1 MINCHFYRTGLTQCL
16 LALIFLMAIPM
27 QASAERIFLAGYKGG
42 FYLRSEE
49 EGGMEMRLG
58 GSFQA
63 DYRAYAETERAD
75 SRFDIRKAR
84 LLFQGQ
90 VTPWFRYGLEYEFQ
104 GNATDNLVDAYGE
117 FVFSE
122 MQALRIGQF
131 KEPFGLEWQGADKA
145 QWFAERSMG
154 YYLSPLRDVGMMLSG
169 SMAQGSVN
177 YALGLFNGD
186 GQDGSARGSDHA
198 APEVTGRV
206 AVKPFGATDMSL
218 LRGLQV
224 GASASYAKIDPINVG
239 VNVKSTGMAGL
250 TRNLYVLG
258 VNSNKF
264 GVLQDVESRIR
275 GNVEAAWVKGPFALM
290 GEYTYLRYTDID
302 TSEITPTDADFS
314 SWYASAAWCVT
325 GEDFSLAGGVVNPLY
340 PRQFFNPQEGTYGAL
355 CLAARYEHFTGD
367 KEWIVQDANVS
378 VREADAA
385 SVCATWILF
394 PMLRVVADYTYTDLS
409 DPIKVRVNQ
418 NGSIDYINRENV
430 LTLRL
435 SMDI

>member
-1 MINCHFYRTGLTQCL
+1 MKKNHITPAALSLWVFAMILLT
-16 LALIFLMAIPM
+16 IIPM

-42 FYLRSEE
+42 FYIRSEE

-63 DYRAYAETERAD
+63 DYRAYAETDRAD

-90 VTPWFRYGLEYEFQ
+90 VTPWFRYDLEYEFQ

-122 MQALRIGQF
+122 MQALRVGQF
-131 KEPFGLEWQGADKA
+131 KEPFSLEWQGADKA

-154 YYLSPLRDVGMMLSG
+154 YYLSPLRDVGMMLNG

-186 GQDGSARGSDHA
+186 GQDGSARGNDHA
-198 APEVTGRV
+198 TPEITGRV
-206 AVKPFGATDMSL
+206 AVKPFGATDMGSL
-218 LRGLQV
+218 RSLQV

-239 VNVKSTGMAGL
+239 VGVKSTGMAGL
-250 TRNLYVLG
+250 TRNLYVLS

-264 GVLQDVESRIR
+264 GVLQDVNSRIR
-275 GNVEAAWVKGPFALM
+275 GNVEAAWVKGPFALT
-290 GEYTYLRYTDID
+290 GEYTHLRYTDID
-302 TSEITPTDADFS
+302 TSEIEPTDADFS
-314 SWYASAAWCVT
+314 SWYASMAWCVT
-325 GEDFSLAGGVVNPLY
+325 GEDFSLAGGVVNPIY
-340 PRQFFNPQEGTYGAL
+340 PRQFFNPDEGTYGAL

-367 KEWIVQDANVS
+367 KEWIVKDANVS
-378 VREADAA
+378 VRNADAA